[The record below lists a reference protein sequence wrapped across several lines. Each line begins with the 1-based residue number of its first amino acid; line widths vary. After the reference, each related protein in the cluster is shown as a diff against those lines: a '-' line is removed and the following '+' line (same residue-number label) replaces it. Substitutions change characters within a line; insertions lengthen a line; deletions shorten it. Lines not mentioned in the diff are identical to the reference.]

1 MSFYSSSITSNV
13 VPNHDFGVADVTQV
27 ALVSFAPSNDASV
40 GTFVGV
46 CYKGLVTNTYMQ
58 PVNFIVLS
66 PC

>member
-1 MSFYSSSITSNV
+1 MWCRIMI
-13 VPNHDFGVADVTQV
+13 FGVADVTQV

-46 CYKGLVTNTYMQ
+46 CYKGLVITTYMQ
-58 PVNFIVLS
+58 PVNFIILS